1 MVESRCVL
9 VPGHWAGVFGHQ
21 WSIPCLINLAGGSFL
36 GFGAYKA
43 REPSI
48 QVCELPA
55 LPPVAHPGFTQVT
68 TPTSFL
74 FLVSLFSVAYR
85 STLPLPLGANSSYI
99 LTSLLPHNR
108 HLYFPVQFPW
118 FFLAVLFPAIPYPR
132 LTLMDPEL
140 VHSMENLQFT
150 EAESSSIVVDSPY
163 EERDSTLWLV
173 GSVITTKLKPMAGP
187 RKKSGIEYFDSS
199 APMKAT
205 AAHVGEATAA
215 PVGEAS
221 ARYTGMVVWLKLPPA
236 TDGLDQPAPSDSSL
250 PLRAAVE
257 GQCAESVLTDKVV
270 DSIATRSDPTDAA
283 AKIVVDIVA
292 APLAPVVTT
301 TDPPQK
307 VAASL

>member
-36 GFGAYKA
+36 GFGFICGSGAYKA

-55 LPPVAHPGFTQVT
+55 LPPVAHPGPWVFHM
-68 TPTSFL
+68 
-74 FLVSLFSVAYR
+74 R
-85 STLPLPLGANSSYI
+85 SPDHVNNGMQDL
-99 LTSLLPHNR
+99 HE
-108 HLYFPVQFPW
+108 FPY
-118 FFLAVLFPAIPYPR
+118 FLANCVCRIY
-132 LTLMDPEL
+132 
-140 VHSMENLQFT
+140 
-150 EAESSSIVVDSPY
+150 
-163 EERDSTLWLV
+163 
-173 GSVITTKLKPMAGP
+173 AGP